1 MAAFRFYDND
11 FRAQHLRGAFGGS
24 VPSLIDNR
32 RDAGAQAAR
41 LAGQAGRQ
49 ISANLERQAAAR
61 DMAAASDA
69 LVRYQRDLAA
79 HRDEYAARH
88 QGRDALDAGT
98 VFLDFADSLG
108 KEYAARFSGPAGD
121 LFRRQAAGIAL
132 HHGRQGQTYAE
143 RQETVWK
150 KSAWEGELSSTLDSL
165 AQTPGDAEYAR
176 FRLDGL
182 KRTWAALHPG
192 RDHRAAFDELER
204 KGYGAMLDAL
214 LGDGDLDGAKSLLR
228 DLDGP
233 RPGSVEL
240 PADVTAMATEQAR
253 AQGVD
258 PALALAVIARGSGGR
273 QDAVSKAGARGLMQL
288 MPDTAKELGVD
299 PDDPKENVRGG
310 VAYLKRMLERYKG
323 RPEHALMAYNW
334 GPGNVDAWLKTG
346 RGLEGRPVPEET
358 LAYVPAVPRRAARG
372 TADASRR
379 NPLGVDRDRY
389 AAKIQVLEER
399 AATLRAAQQAT
410 FLSENFRG
418 DTVGAAAWIE
428 NNIKDP
434 LERYRAQQ
442 AWMQRA
448 DMDDAVRK
456 QMRDE
461 ALARGKKDIDTALQN
476 AGGDL
481 TRINAVIADAPPE
494 LKDYA
499 AAWGKQAA
507 GLDDKALSDP
517 VALDAARREITAD
530 APYDVVAV
538 KYAGRLSSADMG
550 KLQALAEDESRKEAG
565 RMGDLYFDAAFTRS
579 GYARLDGEE
588 RASAKAKLRLEYER
602 RAAHVEDL
610 DKKRGILFEIMAD
623 RSIPGMLFGRKNVTS
638 LGASEKHPDGK
649 DVRYAVPDAA
659 REIIEKALR
668 AKGLSVTDDTVEAA
682 YINNRQHFG
691 W

>member
-32 RDAGAQAAR
+32 RDAGAQLTR
-41 LAGQAGRQ
+41 LAGQAGRR
-49 ISANLERQAAAR
+49 ISANLEGQAAAR

-79 HRDEYAARH
+79 HRDEYAAQH

-121 LFRRQAAGIAL
+121 LFRQQAAGIAL
-132 HHGRQGQTYAE
+132 HHGRQGQAYAE
-143 RQETVWK
+143 RQESVWK

-165 AQTPGDAEYAR
+165 AQTPGDTEYAR

-214 LGDGDLDGAKSLLR
+214 LGGGDLDGAKSLLR

-233 RPGSVEL
+233 RPGSVEP
-240 PADVTAMATEQAR
+240 PAGVTAMATEQAR

-258 PALALAVIARGSGGR
+258 PE
-273 QDAVSKAGARGLMQL
+273 Q
-288 MPDTAKELGVD
+288 
-299 PDDPKENVRGG
+299 
-310 VAYLKRMLERYKG
+310 
-323 RPEHALMAYNW
+323 
-334 GPGNVDAWLKTG
+334 
-346 RGLEGRPVPEET
+346 
-358 LAYVPAVPRRAARG
+358 ARG
-372 TADASRR
+372 TADAPRR
-379 NPLGVDRDRY
+379 NPLGPDRERY

-399 AATLRAAQQAT
+399 AATLRAAQQAA
-410 FLSENFRG
+410 FLSENFRD

-434 LERYRAQQ
+434 RERRRARQ
-442 AWMQRA
+442 AWAQRA
-448 DMDDAVRK
+448 DMDDAARRR
-456 QMRDE
+456 MRDE
-461 ALARGKKDIDTALQN
+461 ALVRGKKDIDAALQN

-499 AAWGKQAA
+499 AAWGKRAA
-507 GLDDKALSDP
+507 GLDGTALSDP
-517 VALDAARREITAD
+517 VALDAARREIAAD

-550 KLQALAEDESRKEAG
+550 KLRALAEDASRKEAE
-565 RMGDLYFDAAFTRS
+565 RMDDLYFDAAFARS

-588 RASAKAKLRLEYER
+588 RASAGAKLRLEYER
-602 RAAHVEDL
+602 RAARVEDL

-623 RSIPGMLFGRKNVTS
+623 RRIPGLLSGGPNA
-638 LGASEKHPDGK
+638 ASRRAPEHHPGGK
-649 DVRYAVPDAA
+649 DARYAVPGAA

-668 AKGLSVTDDTVEAA
+668 AKGLSVTDDAVEAA